1 MPNVTEVNKYLMDK
15 RKREAMIMRSVIE
28 SSAFEGIYVTEE
40 QIKKALVKLESMP
53 RKKTA

>member
-1 MPNVTEVNKYLMDK
+1 MPKVTEVNKFFKDREK
-15 RKREAMIMRSVIE
+15 RDALIMRNVIQ

-40 QIKKALVKLESMP
+40 QIKQAQIKLDQVR